1 MNQRVSIVDKPYTSF
16 NGYLMFVLGLLLIAA
31 PLWVFLFG
39 PDLQAILQLHFSK
52 TLSSISIAF
61 AFALGIFILC
71 GLYTVQPNQA
81 VVVLLFG
88 AYQGTDRA
96 SGLRWVFPFL
106 SRKQVSERV
115 NNFITQQMKV
125 NDKNGNPIEIAAAVA
140 WRVSDAA
147 QATLGIEDYA
157 QYVKVQSESAVRHM
171 ASEFAYDHGAD
182 DSTEAITLRSGG
194 ETITQ
199 ILKKELTERLAAA
212 GLIVLE
218 TRITHLAYAAE
229 IASAMLRR
237 QQADAVL
244 SARKIIVE
252 GAVGMVEMALRR
264 LAETQMVELDNE
276 RKAAMVSNLLVV
288 LCSERDVTPVINSG
302 TLYQ

>member
-1 MNQRVSIVDKPYTSF
+1 
-16 NGYLMFVLGLLLIAA
+16 LIAA

-39 PDLQAILQLHFSK
+39 PDLRAILQFHFSK
-52 TLSSISIAF
+52 TISYTSI

-218 TRITHLAYAAE
+218 TRITHLAYAPE

-237 QQADAVL
+237 QQANAVL

-252 GAVGMVEMALRR
+252 GAVGMVEMALSR
-264 LAETQMVELDNE
+264 LEETQMVELDNE

>member
-1 MNQRVSIVDKPYTSF
+1 MIDMVLGEDYPYTSF

-31 PLWVFLFG
+31 PLWVFFFT
-39 PDLQAILQLHFSK
+39 PDFRALLRFNLGNTI
-52 TLSSISIAF
+52 TYTSIAF
-61 AFALGIFILC
+61 SLGIFILC

-96 SGLRWVFPFL
+96 AGLRWVFPFL
-106 SRKQVSERV
+106 SRTQVSERV

-218 TRITHLAYAAE
+218 TRITHLAYAPE

-237 QQADAVL
+237 QQANAVL

-252 GAVGMVEMALRR
+252 GAVGMVEMALSR
-264 LAETQMVELDNE
+264 LEETQMVELDNE